1 MKNTTKKFSKEQYK
15 SGQHALTPKQV
26 KELLL
31 SFSSLQDKAMIA
43 LAVSIGL
50 RREDLVSVKKNDY
63 DSKQGSITYYESKK
77 KRTRTVYIPSQE
89 TIQLLNMHLDSCRK
103 SEWLFPSPKE
113 TGKFKSAHI
122 SSRHVYDVLNE
133 HLEAVGL
140 GRRPFHALRAT
151 CYKMCQEAGW
161 TQRKACELIG
171 DSLMVA
177 ELHYNAPSDEE
188 MRGIAKEKQLF

>member
-1 MKNTTKKFSKEQYK
+1 MGRFSKEQYK
-15 SGQHALTPKQV
+15 SGQHALTAKQV

-31 SFSSLQDKAMIA
+31 SFSNLQDKALIA

-50 RREDLVSVKKNDY
+50 RREDLVSIKKNDY
-63 DSKQGSITYYESKK
+63 DPKRGTITYYENKK

-89 TIQLLNMHLDSCRK
+89 TIQLLNMHISSCRK

-113 TGKFKSAHI
+113 TGKYKNAHV
-122 SSRHVYDVLNE
+122 SSRHVYDILNE
-133 HLEAVGL
+133 HLESIGL
-140 GRRPFHALRAT
+140 DKRPFHSLRAT

-161 TQRKACELIG
+161 TQRKAAELIG

-177 ELHYNAPSDEE
+177 ETHYNAPSDEE
-188 MRGIAKEKQLF
+188 MKDIAKEKPLF